1 MNQLNT
7 EREQRF
13 IDLAAGLADDFAPRA
28 AQHDEEAIV
37 PATRTMRG

>member
-13 IDLAAGLADDFAPRA
+13 IDLAASLADDFATARR
-28 AQHDEEAIV
+28 
-37 PATRTMRG
+37 ATR